1 MPSLF
6 VVVSIEAPDG
16 VVSNTVAPTS
26 AAPDGSVTWPRI
38 VPVWFC
44 GRHGNAIS
52 NMIRRSKTPLR
63 PDFCAAFIR
72 ITEKFRSSAISIVAL
87 ALLRRVSS
95 AIAQAPRSQNT
106 RCLFLCRRLQQSFH
120 PAQDSD
126 GRNLRVFRSTGGDDH
141 PPVLPLAQGS
151 LPLLECLPPHP
162 SSASQSSAPFEAATC
177 AVAIPNS
184 PSRPPT

>member
-38 VPVWFC
+38 APVWFC

-72 ITEKFRSSAISIVAL
+72 ITEKLRPSAISIVAL

-95 AIAQAPRSQNT
+95 AIAQAPRSQILDACSRVVACSRGST
-106 RCLFLCRRLQQSFH
+106 PPKTVMAVTWASF
-120 PAQDSD
+120 
-126 GRNLRVFRSTGGDDH
+126 G
-141 PPVLPLAQGS
+141 PLVATIITTS
-151 LPLLECLPPHP
+151 
-162 SSASQSSAPFEAATC
+162 PF
-177 AVAIPNS
+177 
-184 PSRPPT
+184 

>member
-16 VVSNTVAPTS
+16 
-26 AAPDGSVTWPRI
+26 
-38 VPVWFC
+38 
-44 GRHGNAIS
+44 AIS

-72 ITEKFRSSAISIVAL
+72 ITEKLRPSAISIVAL

-106 RCLFLCRRLQQSFH
+106 RCLFPCRRLQQRFH

-126 GRNLRVFRSTGGDDH
+126 GRNLGVFRSTGGDDH
-141 PPVLPLAQGS
+141 HHVA
-151 LPLLECLPPHP
+151 LLK
-162 SSASQSSAPFEAATC
+162 F
-177 AVAIPNS
+177 
-184 PSRPPT
+184 R